1 MWLCMMDQE
10 QHNDEH
16 CRHDIEWADVEA
28 AIDSLNNTTI
38 TWIQLGIGK
47 DDEMWLEEAR
57 WFDVIG
63 GNQNRVLVSF
73 RSEDPDDETDY
84 FLRDPSQTERI
95 SVYNARLHDDLN
107 WYEPEAIVDK
117 SLAKHVMKH
126 FFDHQERLIE
136 GITWE

>member
-1 MWLCMMDQE
+1 MWLCIMDHE
-10 QHNDEH
+10 KRNDDH

-28 AIDSLNNTTI
+28 AIDSLDNTMI
-38 TWIQLGIGK
+38 TWIQFGIGK
-47 DDEMWLEEAR
+47 DDENAR

-63 GNQNRVLVSF
+63 GNQNRVFVMY
-73 RSEDPDDETDY
+73 RSEDPDDDADY

-95 SVYNARLHDDLN
+95 SVYNAPLHDDMN
-107 WYEPEAIVDK
+107 WYEPAAIVDK